1 MGIRIIPCV
10 FGEEQRIKKLLCVF
24 WMFFVF
30 ERGEK
35 CVEKLGREQNS
46 KKKKK
51 KKKILSPILRVPG
64 AFYSPNMNF
73 EVAPLY
79 GRHLQTSLDGFDI
92 DMSRNFLTS
101 CF

>member
-35 CVEKLGREQNS
+35 RVEKLGREQNS

-51 KKKILSPILRVPG
+51 NPLPHLKG
-64 AFYSPNMNF
+64 AW
-73 EVAPLY
+73 
-79 GRHLQTSLDGFDI
+79 GF
-92 DMSRNFLTS
+92 L
-101 CF
+101 